1 MTPETGQRL
10 RCKPFQPAPY
20 CAVGAP
26 RVRYPCRHR
35 AAPMPFQV
43 TVSRSLHYVRY
54 DAAGPTSLKNFTE
67 LATFVAADTS
77 FYEGR
82 LSPNEQSMLG
92 EVAAFKLPYVF
103 RLASL
108 VPVTELTHNSERS
121 AVQKGLTMRAFD
133 SESEALGWLLERE
146 PG

>member
-1 MTPETGQRL
+1 
-10 RCKPFQPAPY
+10 
-20 CAVGAP
+20 
-26 RVRYPCRHR
+26 
-35 AAPMPFQV
+35 MPFQV

-77 FYEGR
+77 FYEDAKVLVDLRGVEGR
-82 LSPNEQSMLG
+82 LSPNEQSLLG

-108 VPVTELTHNSERS
+108 VPATELTHNSERS

-133 SESEALGWLLERE
+133 SESEAVGWLLEADV
-146 PG
+146 G